1 MSGFDLSNFLAAF
14 FDEARDRLVSINRG
28 LVEFE
33 SETIDEE
40 GLVTLRR
47 DAHTIKG
54 SALMLGVVDVG
65 AVAHLFE
72 DAMEHLIQ
80 HPELRVPKMTQ
91 FLYDLHDA
99 LDERLEE
106 VDTEPRLDSKSLKV
120 QYEALLKSVQTGSS
134 ETPEAKVDDG
144 YSMIG
149 AEEAASWKKQNDDRA
164 EAEDIVAA
172 TAIREDAAISDR
184 VDPLPIAAVTTTPE
198 VIKPVDT
205 QPDIDAM
212 MPDGMFIEDSMSEL
226 LTDPT
231 ALEDTG
237 NSDDFSI
244 DDAIV
249 LTEDDSDDI
258 VELEDLDDVFTLGE
272 LDDGL
277 DESSLEAL
285 LGDIDTDDGLF
296 VYGDS
301 EKLNE
306 AITDEEALAAESAE
320 QARQQAE
327 AAAEE
332 ARQQAQLAAEQAR
345 IQAEA
350 VATELARQQAEAAA
364 ELVRQQAEAA
374 AAEQA
379 RQQAEAAAAE
389 QARQQAE
396 AAAAEQARQQAEA
409 AAATQARQQAEAAA
423 AEQARQQAE
432 IAAAAQA
439 RQQAEAAAAEQAR
452 QQAEAAAAEQARQ
465 QAEAAAAEQARQ
477 QAEIAAAEQVRQ
489 QAEAAA
495 AEQARQQ
502 AEAAAAE
509 QARQQAEAAAAEQA
523 RQQAEVSAAEQA
535 PQQHESAAAKQAAA
549 DREAKALRKRER
561 EARSIVTKAKLVETE
576 KAAQL
581 ATAAAAEKMLKQAA
595 PKGDSHRFRPEN
607 VDGGGSS
614 RSSGQ
619 RQSSGRFLRVDAARL
634 EELSSFVV
642 ELSTERSRGE
652 EVEVEFRGLLHEFR
666 DLRLEWRALQRG
678 MSEEMNAEDQA
689 RLMDKMDRSFDQ
701 GMRKMSR
708 FMENQRFS
716 QMRGAMMLKELR
728 DQVLSLMLRP
738 LDNIFSTFP
747 RAVRDVAVKLDK
759 RVKLVVDGSS
769 VEIDQGISESL
780 VEPLVHLLNN
790 SVSHGI
796 ELPDE
801 RERLGKPKIAQVS
814 IVARQSGSEIHI
826 EVIDDGRG
834 LDVDLIKSTAVERG
848 VTTQVEADQMDSA
861 EILEMIF
868 RPGFS
873 TKKNVSDVSG
883 RGIGMNVVQ
892 DAVRRLTGSIRIDS
906 ELGKG
911 TRFLLSLPV
920 SIAVQHALTFRMGGA
935 YFGML
940 THLVEQIVPLSAQ
953 PVEKGTGGKDFIRY
967 NNTLVALVDMRAM
980 MTEDDECNLSSRPYV
995 IIAEHIEGFVGVV
1008 VDEMLDELEIVVRD
1022 LDPYIKRYQP
1032 QGLMGTTIAAD
1043 GSVLILL
1050 EPYGIKEMGR
1060 TAPDQAID
1068 INITEEEK
1076 MSNTVLLVEDS
1087 LIARQIEKSVFESIG
1102 FTVETA
1108 IDGLD
1113 GLEKL
1118 KKGSFDLVV
1127 TDLEMPRLD
1136 GFGFVRR
1143 IRNQPEY
1150 EELPIMVI
1158 STRESA
1164 EDRMRALE
1172 AGADAYMIKQQLQGD
1187 KILETVQALIGS
1199 TEAA

>member
-40 GLVTLRR
+40 GLITLRR

-54 SALMLGVVDVG
+54 SALMLGVLDVG

-80 HPELRVPKMTQ
+80 NPELRVPKMTQ
-91 FLYDLHDA
+91 FLYDLHDH

-106 VDTEPRLDSKSLKV
+106 VDTEPRLDSKALKV
-120 QYEALLKSVQTGSS
+120 QYEELLKSVQTTPS
-134 ETPEAKVDDG
+134 EDTTPEVDDG

-149 AEEAASWKKQNDDRA
+149 AEEAASWKKEHSNKTDSDDGFV
-164 EAEDIVAA
+164 ETPFIED
-172 TAIREDAAISDR
+172 TPLSD
-184 VDPLPIAAVTTTPE
+184 DIALLPIAAATPE
-198 VIKPVDT
+198 QTSITDI

-212 MPDGMFIEDSMSEL
+212 MPDGMFVEDSIDTL
-226 LTDPT
+226 LIEPT
-231 ALEDTG
+231 GMDEAVVE
-237 NSDDFSI
+237 FPI
-244 DDAIV
+244 DDPIV
-249 LTEDDSDDI
+249 LVEDDSDVVI
-258 VELEDLDDVFTLGE
+258 ELDDLDDVFTLGE

-285 LGDIDTDDGLF
+285 LGDINSDDDLF
-296 VYGDS
+296 VYGAS
-301 EKLNE
+301 GELSKNK
-306 AITDEEALAAESAE
+306 IDENVQSAEDEQAQLQVAAELAS
-320 QARQQAE
+320 QQAE
-327 AAAEE
+327 AA
-332 ARQQAQLAAEQAR
+332 
-345 IQAEA
+345 
-350 VATELARQQAEAAA
+350 ATELARQQAEAAA
-364 ELVRQQAEAA
+364 AEQARQQAEATATKQARQQAEEA
-374 AAEQA
+374 AAELA

-396 AAAAEQARQQAEA
+396 AAAAKQARQQAEEAAAELARQQAKTAVAEQARQQAEA
-409 AAATQARQQAEAAA
+409 TAAKQARQQTEATAAEQARQQAKEAA
-423 AEQARQQAE
+423 AEQARQQAKE
-432 IAAAAQA
+432 
-439 RQQAEAAAAEQAR
+439 AAAEQAR
-452 QQAEAAAAEQARQ
+452 QQAKEAAAEQARQ
-465 QAEAAAAEQARQ
+465 QAKEAAAEQARQ
-477 QAEIAAAEQVRQ
+477 KPEVVGAESQG
-489 QAEAAA
+489 
-495 AEQARQQ
+495 EQAATPNKLASDR
-502 AEAAAAE
+502 AARE
-509 QARQQAEAAAAEQA
+509 LRK
-523 RQQAEVSAAEQA
+523 R
-535 PQQHESAAAKQAAA
+535 
-549 DREAKALRKRER
+549 DREARA
-561 EARSIVTKAKLVETE
+561 EATKAKLAATQQVE
-576 KAAQL
+576 QQ
-581 ATAAAAEKMLKQAA
+581 ATAAAAETLMKKTE
-595 PKGDSHRFRPEN
+595 PKHDNQRFRPESAG
-607 VDGGGSS
+607 DGSTS
-614 RSSGQ
+614 HSSGQ
-619 RQSSGRFLRVDAARL
+619 RQASGRFLRVDAARL

-666 DLRLEWRALQRG
+666 DLRVEWRALQRG
-678 MSEEMNAEDQA
+678 MGEMPPEDQA
-689 RLMDKMDRSFDQ
+689 VLMESMDRSFDQ

-769 VEIDQGISESL
+769 VEIDQGISEAL

-790 SVSHGI
+790 AVSHGV

-801 RERLGKPKIAQVS
+801 RKRLGKPPIAQVS
-814 IVARQSGSEIHI
+814 IVARQNGSEIHI
-826 EVIDDGRG
+826 GVIDDGRG
-834 LDVDLIKSTAVERG
+834 LDVELIKSTAVERG

-892 DAVRRLTGSIRIDS
+892 DAVRKLTGSIRIDS

-920 SIAVQHALTFRMGGA
+920 SIAVQHALMFRMGTA

-940 THLVEQIVPLSAQ
+940 THLVEQIVPMS
-953 PVEKGTGGKDFIRY
+953 PESVEKGTGGKDFIRY
-967 NNTLVALVDMRAM
+967 NNTLVALVDMREM
-980 MTEDDECNLSSRPYV
+980 LTEGDESSLSSRPYV

-1008 VDEMLDELEIVVRD
+1008 VDEMIDELEIVVRD

-1043 GSVLILL
+1043 GNVLILL

-1060 TAPDQAID
+1060 TAPDQAIT
-1068 INITEEEK
+1068 IEITEDEK
-1076 MSNTVLLVEDS
+1076 MNNSVLLVEDS

-1118 KKGSFDLVV
+1118 KKGTFDLVV

-1199 TEAA
+1199 VETA

>member
-40 GLVTLRR
+40 GLVALRR

-72 DAMEHLIQ
+72 DAMENLIQ
-80 HPELRVPKMTQ
+80 NPDLRVPKMTQ
-91 FLYDLHDA
+91 FLYDLHDQ

-106 VDTEPRLDSKSLKV
+106 VDTEPRLDSKGLKA
-120 QYEALLKSVQTGSS
+120 QYEALLKTVQSGSS
-134 ETPEAKVDDG
+134 EAPVAKVDD
-144 YSMIG
+144 SHNMIG
-149 AEEAASWKKQNDDRA
+149 AEEAASWKKQNIDPA
-164 EAEDIVAA
+164 EAQDDQAVPTATSDAIVEPSPIIEPAVAA
-172 TAIREDAAISDR
+172 TPEPSEAI
-184 VDPLPIAAVTTTPE
+184 
-198 VIKPVDT
+198 DT

-212 MPDGMFIEDSMSEL
+212 MPDGMFVEDSMTDL
-226 LTDPT
+226 LTDSAT
-231 ALEDTG
+231 SEEVSDDTG
-237 NSDDFSI
+237 VFSI
-244 DDAIV
+244 DD
-249 LTEDDSDDI
+249 SDEVVGLD
-258 VELEDLDDVFTLGE
+258 DLDEVFTLGE

-285 LGDIDTDDGLF
+285 LGDIDADDGLF
-296 VYGDS
+296 VYGSKETSKDT
-301 EKLNE
+301 L
-306 AITDEEALAAESAE
+306 TDEGHSAE
-320 QARQQAE
+320 QARKQAE
-327 AAAEE
+327 AE
-332 ARQQAQLAAEQAR
+332 AAEQAR
-345 IQAEA
+345 KQAEA
-350 VATELARQQAEAAA
+350 EAAEQARKQAEAEAA
-364 ELVRQQAEAA
+364 EQARKQAEAA

-379 RQQAEAAAAE
+379 RKQAEAEAAE
-389 QARQQAE
+389 QARKHAE
-396 AAAAEQARQQAEA
+396 AEAAEQARKQAEA
-409 AAATQARQQAEAAA
+409 EA
-423 AEQARQQAE
+423 AEQARK
-432 IAAAAQA
+432 
-439 RQQAEAAAAEQAR
+439 QAEAEAAEQAR
-452 QQAEAAAAEQARQ
+452 KQAEVEAAEQTRKQAEAEAAEQARK
-465 QAEAAAAEQARQ
+465 QAEAEAAEQARKH
-477 QAEIAAAEQVRQ
+477 
-489 QAEAAA
+489 AEAEA
-495 AEQARQQ
+495 AEQARKQ
-502 AEAAAAE
+502 AEAEAAE
-509 QARQQAEAAAAEQA
+509 QARKQAEAEAAEQA
-523 RQQAEVSAAEQA
+523 RKQAEAVEQA
-535 PQQHESAAAKQAAA
+535 QQQPEASPESPSPQHASSMAERDAKEQ
-549 DREAKALRKRER
+549 RKRER
-561 EARSIVTKAKLVETE
+561 EARSIATKAKLAETE
-576 KAAQL
+576 QAAQQ
-581 ATAAAAEKMLKQAA
+581 AAAAAAEKLMKQAA
-595 PKGDSHRFRPEN
+595 PKGDAHRFRPEHA
-607 VDGGGSS
+607 DEGKSS

-652 EVEVEFRGLLHEFR
+652 EVEVEFRSLLHEFR
-666 DLRLEWRALQRG
+666 DLRVEWRALQRG
-678 MSEEMNAEDQA
+678 MGEMTAEDQA
-689 RLMDKMDRSFDQ
+689 RLMEKMDRSFDQ

-716 QMRGAMMLKELR
+716 QMRGAMMLRELR

-769 VEIDQGISESL
+769 VAIDQGISELL

-790 SVSHGI
+790 SVSHGV

-801 RERLGKPKIAQVS
+801 RVRLGKPPIAQVS

-834 LDVDLIKSTAVERG
+834 LDVDLIKATAVERG

-940 THLVEQIVPLSAQ
+940 THLVEQIVPLSTQ
-953 PVEKGTGGKDFIRY
+953 TVEQGAGGKDFIRY
-967 NNTLVALVDMRAM
+967 NNSLVALVDMRAM
-980 MTEDDECNLSSRPYV
+980 MTDDKESNLSEHPYV

-1008 VDEMLDELEIVVRD
+1008 VDEMMDELEIVVRD

-1060 TAPDQAID
+1060 TAPDQSID
-1068 INITEEEK
+1068 IEITEEEK
-1076 MSNTVLLVEDS
+1076 MSNSVLLVEDS

-1187 KILETVQALIGS
+1187 KILETVQALIGA
-1199 TEAA
+1199 TEAV